1 MSRKHHSPLVNLLLI
16 LIALLTVADITVIG
30 LCLKTPGSG
39 NKKPST
45 SQKPTEGQDE
55 PEKTE
60 PQETRPTPVSSAT
73 VLSTGDIL
81 MHSGVIATGKQED
94 GSYNFDS
101 IFRYVNSYTQAAD
114 FSVANLETT
123 LCGTDN
129 GYRYSGNP
137 KFNCPDAIVD
147 SLKSAGFDLLLTA
160 NNHAA
165 DTSLDN
171 RNHPSTCHSERTQ

>member
-16 LIALLTVADITVIG
+16 LIALLTVADITIIG

-94 GSYNFDS
+94 GS
-101 IFRYVNSYTQAAD
+101 FRAGLPQELGRLQGLSVTRRGAAV
-114 FSVANLETT
+114 S
-123 LCGTDN
+123 
-129 GYRYSGNP
+129 
-137 KFNCPDAIVD
+137 
-147 SLKSAGFDLLLTA
+147 
-160 NNHAA
+160 
-165 DTSLDN
+165 
-171 RNHPSTCHSERTQ
+171 